1 VVITFRVSLRGLQR
15 GSVEGGVTPPEVP
28 APLELNT
35 QGEEQVLGL
44 DSLVVRDDDGLTRPF
59 QVISR
64 ALIHIGTE
72 MRPGHL
78 YP

>member
-1 VVITFRVSLRGLQR
+1 M
-15 GSVEGGVTPPEVP
+15 PPEVP
-28 APLELNT
+28 APSESNP

-59 QVISR
+59 QVLSR
-64 ALIHIGTE
+64 GLDSSIGTE
-72 MRPGHL
+72 MRSGHQ